1 MKKPGKTTTE
11 PQPPGQRETPV
22 DARSH
27 TERFAEGMRLFAAR
41 DYAAA
46 YEVFESASN
55 GPDPAVNEPARMYS
69 RICRQKL
76 DQQRLE
82 VASPEEHLQAGLD
95 LIGEGRFTD
104 ALAHLETALKAG
116 ESARLRYALALA
128 TGNIGDPAAAVKHF
142 RRACEMDPAI
152 RGAARS
158 DSGFQTLLQFS
169 EFRDALSE
177 RG

>member
-1 MKKPGKTTTE
+1 M
-11 PQPPGQRETPV
+11 

-27 TERFAEGMRLFAAR
+27 KERFAEGMRLFAAR
-41 DYAAA
+41 DYASA
-46 YEVFESASN
+46 YKVFESASN
-55 GPDPAVNEPARMYS
+55 GPDLAVSESARMYS

-82 VASPEEHLQAGLD
+82 VASPEEHLQLGVD
-95 LIGEGRFTD
+95 LISRGLFTE

-128 TGNIGDPAAAVKHF
+128 TGNIGDPAAAIKHF
-142 RRACEMDPAI
+142 RRACELDPAI

-158 DSGFQTLLQFS
+158 DAGFQNLLQFS
-169 EFRDALSE
+169 EFREALSE